1 MGWPHSSCLYYLYA
15 KGEQSGDRSTHNIS
29 QTRRIQGVGYAL
41 VSTLVDI
48 FFMLLQPDQFCFGFV
63 EFEAQQSMV
72 AAIEVC
78 LPSCLVDLFQR
89 MLCS

>member
-1 MGWPHSSCLYYLYA
+1 M
-15 KGEQSGDRSTHNIS
+15 
-29 QTRRIQGVGYAL
+29 GYAL